1 MSSASVLGA
10 EGVEFTNLFYKA
22 KEGGANVGVVP
33 AANEH
38 LHPYLTSLGDKVE
51 GACPGRT
58 AEVISNAIR
67 SALGLTRN
75 EIGDLTAA
83 ESTVHMIA
91 EQFVIDV
98 HGVTDRQF
106 AALKQHYDEPQIVAM
121 LFRMALADGLG
132 KLEKVG

>member
-1 MSSASVLGA
+1 M
-10 EGVEFTNLFYKA
+10 EFTSLFYKA
-22 KEGGANVGVVP
+22 FEGGDNVRVDP

-51 GACPGRT
+51 TVCPGRT

-67 SALGLTRN
+67 GALGLPRN
-75 EIGDLTAA
+75 EVADLSAA
-83 ESTVHMIA
+83 ESVVHMIA

-98 HGVTDRQF
+98 HGVTDQQF